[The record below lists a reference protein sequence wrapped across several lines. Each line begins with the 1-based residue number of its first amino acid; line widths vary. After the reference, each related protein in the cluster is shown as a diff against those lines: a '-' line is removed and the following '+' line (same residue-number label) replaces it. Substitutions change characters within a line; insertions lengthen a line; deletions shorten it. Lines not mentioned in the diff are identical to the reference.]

1 MKGPASERQS
11 NFIVRSVIYV
21 SYSSLSSYAVGENQK
36 ALRALEY
43 TRADAAALSFSISCS
58 YVPTP
63 PSCLSTLSDGFLLF
77 IITPW
82 FSFYILCLALPT
94 HTNARPQTKA
104 STSTFRS
111 KTRRN
116 PEVLF
121 DQQSSSQYSKTCLP
135 RAPPKEHQTPTLN

>member
-21 SYSSLSSYAVGENQK
+21 SYFSLSSYAVGENQK

-43 TRADAAALSFSISCS
+43 TRADAAALSFSISCC

-94 HTNARPQTKA
+94 HTNARPNKLLR
-104 STSTFRS
+104 STFRS

-116 PEVLF
+116 PEVLLINNRHRNI
-121 DQQSSSQYSKTCLP
+121 QRRACLP
-135 RAPPKEHQTPTLN
+135 RAPPKSTDTNTN